1 MSAVLR
7 LGGILLGIVLFDMV
21 SARPVAAEDA
31 LKELLGKAQ
40 SEAQQ
45 QAVEELIRKL
55 QGARGAPGPATTPG
69 PPAAPAAVAPPGALA
84 PVTESRA
91 TSDTQPAA
99 AREPQ
104 PAPEVTKEAAGATPP
119 AAQIDATAM
128 PAAAATAAEDK
139 GTVAAARRA
148 VESADR
154 RELPSV
160 DLEVYFDVAST
171 EITPQAAATLAPLG
185 RALADPRLA
194 DGTFLIAGHS
204 DAQGPAGYNRRLSQ
218 KRAESVRQ
226 FLIATY
232 GIKPERLVAQ
242 GFGEER
248 LKNPARPAAAENRR
262 VQVVNMTRQA
272 SR

>member
-1 MSAVLR
+1 MSAVST
-7 LGGILLGIVLFDMV
+7 LGRMLLGIALFRMV
-21 SARPVAAEDA
+21 SAAPAAAEDA

-55 QGARGAPGPATTPG
+55 QGARGAPSRPTA
-69 PPAAPAAVAPPGALA
+69 PAAPPPASAPPQTVEPAIEA
-84 PVTESRA
+84 RP
-91 TSDTQPAA
+91 TSDPPATA
-99 AREPQ
+99 AKEPQ
-104 PAPEVTKEAAGATPP
+104 PKTEATKEAAGAPQPAPP
-119 AAQIDATAM
+119 DATAP

-139 GTVAAARRA
+139 SAVAAAQRA

-160 DLEVYFDVAST
+160 DLEVYFEVASA

-218 KRAESVRQ
+218 KRAEAVRQ
-226 FLIATY
+226 FLIATF
-232 GIKPERLVAQ
+232 GIKQERLVAQ

-262 VQVVNMTRQA
+262 VQIVNMTRQA
-272 SR
+272 AR